1 MDIQGII
8 LFAPTAYIYAKQ
20 SSKVKK
26 NLNPKKRESPIHA
39 GLVNSILYKHFTCY
53 FQISE
58 SYAKNFLYI
67 RKSVFFLIRLCR
79 MAIFLK

>member
-26 NLNPKKRESPIHA
+26 NLNRKKRESPIHHA
-39 GLVNSILYKHFTCY
+39 ALDYSIL
-53 FQISE
+53 S
-58 SYAKNFLYI
+58 
-67 RKSVFFLIRLCR
+67 
-79 MAIFLK
+79 

>member
-26 NLNPKKRESPIHA
+26 NLNRKKRESPIHA
-39 GLVNSILYKHFTCY
+39 ALDYSILY
-53 FQISE
+53 
-58 SYAKNFLYI
+58 
-67 RKSVFFLIRLCR
+67 
-79 MAIFLK
+79 